1 MMTTRSRVVYVH
13 TNGRA
18 DAEIFLD
25 SCCEALASCSASP
38 SGSSSPAAGPWSPP
52 CGGTGERLDPRAIA
66 EAVFRE
72 RLGPVL
78 RSPSATP
85 RRATCLSMASGSG
98 CRLGDERLRLDYA
111 DFPV

>member
-25 SCCEALASCSASP
+25 SCCEALGFVSASP

-52 CGGTGERLDPRAIA
+52 MR
-66 EAVFRE
+66 
-72 RLGPVL
+72 
-78 RSPSATP
+78 
-85 RRATCLSMASGSG
+85 
-98 CRLGDERLRLDYA
+98 GDR
-111 DFPV
+111 